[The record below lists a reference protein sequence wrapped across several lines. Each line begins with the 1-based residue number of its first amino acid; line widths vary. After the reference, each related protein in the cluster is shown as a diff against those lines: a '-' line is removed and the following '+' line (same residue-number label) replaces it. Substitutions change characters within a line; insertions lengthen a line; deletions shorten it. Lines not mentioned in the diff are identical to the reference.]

1 MNKLDKGDLIHI
13 PAEVYL
19 FQSRPIRESPFFNEN
34 WKITRKTRE
43 PQLGIFLKYANEKSA
58 VVVLNDGEWVVDKR
72 YIYPAEMSD
81 VNRVSRNKVELSKQL

>member
-19 FQSRPIRESPFFNEN
+19 FQSRPIREAPFFNEN